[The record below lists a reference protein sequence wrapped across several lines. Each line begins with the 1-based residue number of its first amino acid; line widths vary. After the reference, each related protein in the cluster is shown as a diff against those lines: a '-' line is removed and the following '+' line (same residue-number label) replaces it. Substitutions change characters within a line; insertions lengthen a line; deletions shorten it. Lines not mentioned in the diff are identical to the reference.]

1 LWLIT
6 SIYQQL
12 ISLSS
17 AYNLLFLLLPTE
29 DAFPLLVLLVPCFS
43 EAARE
48 QHCFGLL
55 AELKICSASDL
66 VFSSSPSSQ
75 HNSSLG
81 KAQALLDR

>member
-1 LWLIT
+1 M
-6 SIYQQL
+6 
-12 ISLSS
+12 ISSSSS
-17 AYNLLFLLLPTE
+17 AYNLFFLLLPTE

-48 QHCFGLL
+48 QHFLSFLLLVEVGLA